1 MFFPLFFI
9 FIIVPIIE
17 ITLLIEVGSRIG
29 TANTIVV
36 LLLTALIGIYMVKL
50 VGLGV
55 MRRMQQNMNE
65 GVSPAEEMVNGMML
79 LLAGVLFIIPGFF
92 TDAVG
97 LLMVIPF
104 SRNMIKKIARRMIEK
119 KVSSGVI
126 YINRL

>member
-17 ITLLIEVGSRIG
+17 ISLLIEVGSRIG

-79 LLAGVLFIIPGFF
+79 LIAGVLFIVPGFF
-92 TDAVG
+92 TDTIG

-104 SRNMIKKIARRMIEK
+104 SRNLIKKIARRMIDK

>member
-17 ITLLIEVGSRIG
+17 ISLLIEVGSRIG
-29 TANTIVV
+29 TANTIMI

-104 SRNMIKKIARRMIEK
+104 SRNLIKKIARRMIEK